1 VAFSFLTIDSK
12 LGVTL
17 SNFIKP
23 NNVACG
29 QEIKGFHVACRG
41 INIGKGQYRLVEGN
55 LFY

>member
-1 VAFSFLTIDSK
+1 VAFSFLTIDPK